1 MNHTKSTLVI
11 VAIAASMIA
20 AAALTISSNL
30 AQFAF
35 AKGTAIKAGGGLKV
49 SGTSN
54 SCKEDADN
62 SQHVAF
68 GAGSVGDAAV
78 NIPIN
83 VQAQDCNAGSTGSGG
98 GNTHTAD
105 RSSDD
110 NSGVWNSGL
119 STSDH

>member
-1 MNHTKSTLVI
+1 MNHTKSTLI
-11 VAIAASMIA
+11 IAAIAVSMVT
-20 AAALTISSNL
+20 AAALTISSNPL
-30 AQFAF
+30 QLAF

-49 SGTSN
+49 GGTSN
-54 SCKEDADN
+54 NCKEDADN

-83 VQAQDCNAGSTGSGG
+83 VQAQGCNAGSTGSGG
-98 GNTHTAD
+98 NSDNAD
-105 RSSDD
+105 RSSDG

>member
-11 VAIAASMIA
+11 VAIAVGMVA

-30 AQFAF
+30 GQLAF

-83 VQAQDCNAGSTGSGG
+83 AQVQDCNAGSTGSGG
-98 GNTHTAD
+98 GNSHSED
-105 RSSDD
+105 RSSDG

>member
-1 MNHTKSTLVI
+1 MNHTTLGI
-11 VAIAASMIA
+11 VAVLV
-20 AAALTISSNL
+20 AAALVVGSFAATIP
-30 AQFAF
+30 AF
-35 AKGTAIKAGGGLKV
+35 AKSKG
-49 SGTSN
+49 SGTKVKVGDTKN
-54 SCKEDADN
+54 KCIERADN

-83 VQAQDCNAGSTGSGG
+83 VQAQGCNAGSTGSGG
-98 GNTHTAD
+98 NSNNAD

>member
-1 MNHTKSTLVI
+1 MNHTTSTLVI
-11 VAIAASMIA
+11 AAIAAGMVA
-20 AAALTISSNL
+20 AAVLTVSSNL
-30 AQFAF
+30 VQLAF

-78 NIPIN
+78 NIPVN

-98 GNTHTAD
+98 NSHSTD
-105 RSSDD
+105 RSSEG

-119 STSDH
+119 STSDS

>member
-1 MNHTKSTLVI
+1 MNHTTSTLVI
-11 VAIAASMIA
+11 AAIAAGMVA
-20 AAALTISSNL
+20 AAVLTVSSNL
-30 AQFAF
+30 VQLAF

-78 NIPIN
+78 NVPVN

-98 GNTHTAD
+98 NSHSID
-105 RSSDD
+105 RSHEG
-110 NSGVWNSGL
+110 NR
-119 STSDH
+119 

>member
-1 MNHTKSTLVI
+1 MVTT
-11 VAIAASMIA
+11 
-20 AAALTISSNL
+20 AALTISSNI
-30 AQFAF
+30 AQLAF

-68 GAGSVGDAAV
+68 GAGSIANAAV
-78 NIPIN
+78 NTPVN

-98 GNTHTAD
+98 GGDNTHNAD
-105 RSSDD
+105 RRNDD
-110 NSGVWNSGL
+110 TIGVWNSGL